1 MEAEQIIIEPLVTE
15 KSVTVRAKNC
25 YVFRV
30 NKKAT
35 KIAVRQAIEKLF
47 KVKVL
52 SVNTSFVRAKEKT
65 VGRNI
70 GKVSSWKKA
79 YVTLA
84 AGAKIAEL
92 EA

>member
-15 KSVTVRAKNC
+15 KSVGARAQSC
-25 YVFRV
+25 YVFKV

-35 KIAVRQAIEKLF
+35 KVAVRQAIEKIF
-47 KVKVL
+47 KVKVTG
-52 SVNTSFVRAKEKT
+52 VNTCFVRAKEKT
-65 VGRNI
+65 VGKHI
-70 GKVSSWKKA
+70 GKVASWKKA

>member
-1 MEAEQIIIEPLVTE
+1 MEAEQIILEPLVTE
-15 KSVTVRAKNC
+15 KSVGVRAQGC
-25 YVFRV
+25 YVFKV
-30 NKKAT
+30 HKKAT

-52 SVNTSFVRAKEKT
+52 AVNTCFVRAKEKT
-65 VGRNI
+65 VGKNI
-70 GKVSSWKKA
+70 GKTASWKKA